1 MVNDLIYI
9 AGFSIACLLP
19 IAFLAKRFSKIG
31 SQWLLLIF
39 VVWLG
44 VLIAIDD
51 ILWDAESES
60 SPIRSIGR
68 LLSNVLLDAD

>member
-19 IAFLAKRFSKIG
+19 IVFLAKRFRKIG

-39 VVWLG
+39 VVSLG

-51 ILWDAESES
+51 ILWDEEGES
-60 SPIRSIGR
+60 SPISSLGR
-68 LLSNVLLDAD
+68 LLSNALLGSP